1 MLLKSGLQLGHVV
14 AQSCVLILSFS
25 FLLKIWGS
33 RLSLGFYYFSKIVCR
48 YWGWIRM
55 PGVFSEV
62 ECRRVNWGKDRKEGG
77 AEAEL
82 TLSGA
87 I

>member
-1 MLLKSGLQLGHVV
+1 
-14 AQSCVLILSFS
+14 
-25 FLLKIWGS
+25 
-33 RLSLGFYYFSKIVCR
+33 
-48 YWGWIRM
+48 M